1 MGAIATKA
9 CPGLKRAGHRAIC
22 GANDV
27 ARRPGPYYPVLY
39 TGKNGMVAHEFIIDL
54 RPIKEAC
61 GITFGDV
68 AKRQV
73 DYGFHALAARGLL
86 ARRRASAGSRVPR
99 VPEPGMRHIVGARIS
114 AVGG

>member
-1 MGAIATKA
+1 MGG
-9 CPGLKRAGHRAIC
+9 PGLKRAAQVAIL

-54 RPIKEAC
+54 RPVKEAC

-68 AKRQV
+68 AKRLV

-99 VPEPGMRHIVGARIS
+99 APEPSVRHIVGARMS
-114 AVGG
+114 SVRG